1 MWPFCVWVAL
11 PFHQLAAAF
20 PSRFL
25 FPRRQR
31 APLILTP
38 GQTVLW
44 EERAMAPSIY
54 SHSCWAPLD
63 TSLSSMKGEGP
74 PAVQEQRGRRTRTG
88 PEGCP
93 VPSALGSR
101 TPHSGCLL
109 HVGKWPGLL
118 TPGPGRP
125 CRSASSDA
133 GRGHGQPHAE
143 PWVQLV
149 QEVLENLPGP
159 LEEVTGTQGKRGR
172 VPGKSQGATAGEKAF
187 CPWSGRGGKISMALW
202 GDGGCAKLSMLAGP
216 GKPHKEFD
224 FVPEGSGELRRSV
237 GRERPA
243 SRLHWTL

>member
-1 MWPFCVWVAL
+1 MKCGPFVCGLL
-11 PFHQLAAAF
+11 PSTSWQLLFRLA
-20 PSRFL
+20 FL

-44 EERAMAPSIY
+44 EERAWLPAFIPILLGPS
-54 SHSCWAPLD
+54 D
-63 TSLSSMKGEGP
+63 TSLSSMKGLRPPCLFKSRGEEG
-74 PAVQEQRGRRTRTG
+74 QGQGL

-118 TPGPGRP
+118 DPRPGGGH
-125 CRSASSDA
+125 A
-133 GRGHGQPHAE
+133 GQHPQMLGGVLGQPHAE

-172 VPGKSQGATAGEKAF
+172 VPGKSQGATKAGEKAF
-187 CPWSGRGGKISMALW
+187 CPWSGRW
-202 GDGGCAKLSMLAGP
+202 
-216 GKPHKEFD
+216 
-224 FVPEGSGELRRSV
+224 
-237 GRERPA
+237 
-243 SRLHWTL
+243 